1 MGRLIHGTCS
11 VGGSARGR
19 SLVLSVLRAGARLGV
34 AGLLLLG
41 ANNSL
46 QNAVAEG
53 DTRTLSFHHVHTD
66 EDLTVTF
73 KRNGRYDEAA
83 LKKLDWFMRDW
94 RREESTHMDPHLFD
108 LLWEAYRD
116 VGGSEPIQVV
126 CGYRSPETNSMLRAL
141 ERRRAVQPAH
151 QRQRD
156 RFLHSGRAAGEGPR
170 ACACSAAASASIR
183 PRARRSCIW
192 TPAPSATGRA

>member
-1 MGRLIHGTCS
+1 M
-11 VGGSARGR
+11 
-19 SLVLSVLRAGARLGV
+19 

-66 EDLTVTF
+66 EDITVTF

-83 LKKLDWFMRDW
+83 LKKIDWFMRDW
-94 RREESTHMDPHLFD
+94 RKEQETHMDPHLFD

-116 VGGSEPIQVV
+116 VGASEPIQVV
-126 CGYRSPETNSMLRAL
+126 
-141 ERRRAVQPAH
+141 
-151 QRQRD
+151 
-156 RFLHSGRAAGEGPR
+156 
-170 ACACSAAASASIR
+170 
-183 PRARRSCIW
+183 
-192 TPAPSATGRA
+192 